1 MDLWSNV
8 SYLFDNL
15 IKTDFQKSHSLHG
28 VQLPRKVCVCGGWG
42 WERETESAKDNKMND
57 GGRVQH
63 EIRLSAECCSANAE
77 LTGPVTFCNIS
88 IHC

>member
-15 IKTDFQKSHSLHG
+15 TKTDFQESHSLHG
-28 VQLPRKVCVCGGWG
+28 VQFTQKSVRVWRVGMG
-42 WERETESAKDNKMND
+42 ESDRDNKMND

-63 EIRLSAECCSANAE
+63 EIRLSAECYSANAE
-77 LTGPVTFCNIS
+77 LTGPVTFCYIS